1 MANYWLIFVGMEEV
15 MANYW
20 LIFVGMEEVDGSYL
34 WAWRR

>member
-20 LIFVGMEEVDGSYL
+20 FIFVGMEEVDG
-34 WAWRR
+34 